1 MMKESNVLI
10 NKRNTIHP
18 HKFALWAAMA
28 SITMM
33 FGAFTSAYI
42 VKQAAGNWLEFSMPT
57 EFYIST
63 LFILFSSLTLHTSF
77 RAFKAGQESKYKILL
92 STTLLMGLSFVVLQ
106 YFGWTSLYKIGVDL
120 KGNVSGSFFYLLS
133 GIHALHV
140 LGGIAALIV
149 AVLHAYTL
157 KFKVSE
163 LRINRF
169 DLVVNYW
176 HFVDFLWIY
185 LFIFLLTSK

>member
-1 MMKESNVLI
+1 
-10 NKRNTIHP
+10 KRNTIHP

-42 VKQAAGNWLEFSMPT
+42 VKQAAGNWLEFAMPN
-57 EFYIST
+57 EFYLST
-63 LFILFSSLTLHTSF
+63 LMILVSSITLHISF
-77 RAFKAGQESKYKILL
+77 KAFKSGMESRYKLFL
-92 STTLLMGLSFVVLQ
+92 SITLLAGLGFVVLQ

-140 LGGIAALIV
+140 LGGIAALLV

-157 KFKVSE
+157 KFKVTDQ
-163 LRINRF
+163 RINRF

-185 LFIFLLTSK
+185 LFIFLLISK

>member
-1 MMKESNVLI
+1 MEQLII
-10 NKRNTIHP
+10 NKRNKIHP

-42 VKQAAGNWLEFSMPT
+42 VKQAAGNWLEFSIPT

-63 LFILFSSLTLHTSF
+63 IIILFSSITLHTSF
-77 RAFKAGQESKYKILL
+77 SNFKAGHEAKYKNFLIL
-92 STTLLMGLSFVVLQ
+92 SLLLGLAFVILQ
-106 YFGWTSLYKIGVDL
+106 YFGWTELYHRGVDL

-140 LGGIAALIV
+140 LGGIAAMIV
-149 AVLHAYTL
+149 ALIHAFTL
-157 KFKVSE
+157 KFNISE
-163 LRINRF
+163 TRVNRF
-169 DLVVNYW
+169 DLVINYW
-176 HFVDFLWIY
+176 HFVDFLWLY
-185 LFIFLLTSK
+185 LFIFLFISK

>member
-1 MMKESNVLI
+1 MENVLI
-10 NKRNTIHP
+10 NKRNKIHP

-42 VKQAAGNWLEFSMPT
+42 VKQAAGNWLEFSMPMA
-57 EFYIST
+57 FYIST
-63 LFILFSSLTLHTSF
+63 LVIICSSITLHISF
-77 RAFKAGQESKYKILL
+77 KSFKDSSESKYKNFL
-92 STTLLMGLSFVVLQ
+92 TLSFILGLFFVFLQ
-106 YFGWTSLYKIGVDL
+106 YQGWTELYKIGVDL

-149 AVLHAYTL
+149 AQLHAYTL
-157 KFKVSE
+157 KFKITDV
-163 LRINRF
+163 RINRF
-169 DLVVNYW
+169 DLVLNYW
-176 HFVDFLWIY
+176 HFVDFLWLY
-185 LFIFLLTSK
+185 LFLFLLISK

>member
-1 MMKESNVLI
+1 MENVLI
-10 NKRNTIHP
+10 NNRNKIHP
-18 HKFALWAAMA
+18 HKFALWASMA

-57 EFYIST
+57 EFYVST
-63 LFILFSSLTLHTSF
+63 LVIICSSITLQVSFKGFKSGSESRYKNFLTLTF
-77 RAFKAGQESKYKILL
+77 LLGIL
-92 STTLLMGLSFVVLQ
+92 FVVLQ
-106 YFGWTSLYKIGVDL
+106 YQGWAELYKIGVDL

-149 AVLHAYTL
+149 AQLHAYTL
-157 KFKVSE
+157 TYKITEVR
-163 LRINRF
+163 LNRF
-169 DLVVNYW
+169 DLVLNYW
-176 HFVDFLWIY
+176 HFVDFLWLY
-185 LFIFLLTSK
+185 LFLFLLLSK

>member
-1 MMKESNVLI
+1 MKEEQLLV

-42 VKQAAGNWLEFSMPT
+42 VKQAAGNWLEFSMPSA
-57 EFYIST
+57 FYVST
-63 LFILFSSLTLHTSF
+63 LLIIISSVTLHTSF
-77 RAFKAGQESKYKILL
+77 RAFKAGLETKYKLFLTI
-92 STTLLMGLSFVVLQ
+92 TLLAGLGFVVLQ
-106 YFGWTSLYKIGVDL
+106 YFGWTELYKIGVDL

-149 AVLHAYTL
+149 AVLHSYTL
-157 KFKVSE
+157 KFKVSDM
-163 LRINRF
+163 RVNRF

-185 LFIFLLTSK
+185 LFIFLLISK

>member
-1 MMKESNVLI
+1 MEHVI
-10 NKRNTIHP
+10 ENKRNKIHP
-18 HKFALWAAMA
+18 HKFALWASMA
-28 SITMM
+28 SIAMM

-42 VKQAAGNWLEFSMPT
+42 VKQAAGNWLEFSLPVV
-57 EFYIST
+57 FNVST
-63 LFILFSSLTLHTSF
+63 IVLLISSLTLHFSQKMF
-77 RAFKAGQESKYKILL
+77 LRQNVGQYKLLLLL
-92 STTLLMGLSFVVLQ
+92 SLLLGVSFVILQ
-106 YFGWTSLYKIGVDL
+106 YIGWNDLFRIGIDL

-149 AVLHAYTL
+149 ATIHAFTL
-157 KFKVSE
+157 GDKVTE
-163 LRINRF
+163 VRKNRF

-185 LFIFLLTSK
+185 LFVFLLISK

>member
-1 MMKESNVLI
+1 MDKILE
-10 NKRNTIHP
+10 NKRNKIHP

-42 VKQAAGNWLEFSMPT
+42 VKQSAGNWLEFSFPAA
-57 EFYIST
+57 FYFSTVVILCSSISLHMSFKSYVT
-63 LFILFSSLTLHTSF
+63 GRENLYKQYLLLTFALGMT
-77 RAFKAGQESKYKILL
+77 
-92 STTLLMGLSFVVLQ
+92 FVVLQ
-106 YFGWTSLYKIGVDL
+106 YVGWNQLYEMGVDL

-140 LGGIAALIV
+140 LGGIAAIIV
-149 AVLHAYTL
+149 ALLHAFTL
-157 KFKVSE
+157 KYKISE
-163 LRINRF
+163 VRKNRF

-176 HFVDFLWIY
+176 HFVDFLWVY
-185 LFIFLLTSK
+185 LFIFLLISK